1 MGTKEFLFSWTPNP
15 TEFIR
20 QNHGKYLT
28 NSEYKSLLS
37 CTSIAFDTNVDL
49 FNNKIVSIKYS
60 KMSTDYNNSYGSPD
74 LDSLLVRKVEK
85 ILVENIGVTKIRQ
98 MNNKDIPR
106 EIRRYLI
113 TLDFNAKDRKK
124 TKKLK

>member
-1 MGTKEFLFSWTPNP
+1 
-15 TEFIR
+15 
-20 QNHGKYLT
+20 
-28 NSEYKSLLS
+28 
-37 CTSIAFDTNVDL
+37 
-49 FNNKIVSIKYS
+49 
-60 KMSTDYNNSYGSPD
+60 MSTDYNNSYGSPD